1 MTRADIVARLERH
14 RDAFK
19 RRDADAL
26 AADHTADG
34 TFESPAHGAVK
45 GRAAIR
51 EVYNY
56 WFTAFPDLL
65 LTWDEPLIDGDR
77 AAVFW
82 SFVGTSHGPFF
93 GIAGAGSR
101 IEMRG
106 AAEYGFCDDGIVS
119 VRHTYDFSSVLMK
132 TGVLKVKPGV

>member
-14 RDAFK
+14 RDAFR

-34 TFESPAHGAVK
+34 TFESPAHGVVK

-51 EVYNY
+51 DVYNY

-65 LTWDEPLIDGDR
+65 LTWDQPLIDGDR

-82 SFVGTSHGPFF
+82 SFAGTSHGPFF

-106 AAEYGFCDDGIVS
+106 AAEYVFGDDGIVS
-119 VRHTYDFSSVLMK
+119 VKHTYDFSSVLMK